1 MNFELIKYEIE
12 ERLSEFISIRR
23 EIHMNPETGMEEF
36 KTTDLIIK
44 TLESFGVYEIE
55 KIGETG
61 VVAIIRG
68 NGEKCVAIRADIDAL
83 HIEEK
88 TNLEYASK
96 LDGIMH
102 ACGHDIHT
110 ISLLGSA
117 YILNR
122 HRDEIKGIVKLIFQP
137 AEEQGIGAKYMI
149 ENGALE
155 NPKPVAIFGLHTWPD
170 VEAGKIFHRHGKM
183 GAASDRFEIKIIGKG
198 GHAAHPE
205 KTVDPIVIAGNVI
218 VMIQNIVSRELSPL
232 DSAVVSFAAI
242 NGGNVSNKIPSE
254 VELKGS
260 IRTLS
265 EDTREYVHR
274 RIEEVVENVSKSM
287 RGSSEVKIHKGVP
300 VSYNDRNVSVLI
312 ERACRE
318 VLGDENYIENP
329 EPSMGSEDF
338 AYYSD
343 YVSSAMYRLGVGFK
357 DRENA
362 PLHSDKFMANEKA
375 IPTGILSMVAVAEK
389 LLNEL

>member
-36 KTTDLIIK
+36 KTAELIIK
-44 TLESFGVYEIE
+44 TLKSFGVSEIE
-55 KIGETG
+55 KVGETG

-68 NGEKCVAIRADIDAL
+68 NGKKCIAIRADIDAL
-83 HIEEK
+83 HIKEQ

-96 LDGIMH
+96 INGVMH

-117 YILNR
+117 YILNK
-122 HRDEIKGIVKLIFQP
+122 HRDELNGIVKLIFQP
-137 AEEQGIGAKYMI
+137 AEEKGIGAKYMI

-155 NPKPVAIFGLHTWPD
+155 NPKPDAIFGLHAWPD
-170 VEAGKIFHRHGKM
+170 VEAGKVFHRHGKM

-205 KTVDPIVIAGNVI
+205 KTVDPIAIAGSLI
-218 VMIQNIVSRELSPL
+218 VMMQNIVSRELSPL

-242 NGGNVSNKIPSE
+242 NGGNASNRIPSE

-265 EDTREYVHR
+265 EETREYVHR
-274 RIEEVVENVSKSM
+274 RIEEVVENVSKTM

-300 VSYNDRNVSVLI
+300 VSYNDRSVSVII

-343 YVSSAMYRLGVGFK
+343 YVPSAMFRLGVGFK

-362 PLHSDKFMANEKA
+362 PLHSDKFIANEEA
-375 IPTGILSMVAVAEK
+375 IPIGILSMVAVAEK

>member
-1 MNFELIKYEIE
+1 MDFELIKDEIAE
-12 ERLSEFISIRR
+12 KLPEFISSRR
-23 EIHMNPETGMEEF
+23 KIHMNPETGMEEF
-36 KTTDLIIK
+36 KTTDLIID
-44 TLESFGVYEIE
+44 TLKDFGIYEIE
-55 KIGETG
+55 KVKDTG

-68 NGEKCVAIRADIDAL
+68 NDEKCVAIRADIDAL
-83 HIEEK
+83 HIEER
-88 TNLEYASK
+88 TNFEYASK
-96 LDGIMH
+96 IDGIMH

-117 YILNR
+117 YILNK
-122 HRDEIKGIVKLIFQP
+122 HRNELNGTVKLIFQP
-137 AEEQGIGAKYMI
+137 AEEKGIGAKYMI

-155 NPKPVAIFGLHTWPD
+155 NPKPVAIFGLHSWPHI
-170 VEAGKIFHRHGKM
+170 EAGKIFHRHGKM
-183 GAASDRFEIKIIGKG
+183 GASSDRFDIRVIGRG

-205 KTVDPIVIAGNVI
+205 KTIDPIVIAGNII
-218 VMIQNIVSRELSPL
+218 VATQSIVARELSAL
-232 DSAVVSFAAI
+232 DSAVISFAAI
-242 NGGNVSNKIPSE
+242 NGGDVSNKIPSE

-265 EDTREYVHR
+265 EETREYVHK

-300 VSYNDRNVSVLI
+300 VSYNDRSVSVLI

-329 EPSMGSEDF
+329 EPTMGSEDF
-338 AYYSD
+338 AYYSA
-343 YVSSAMYRLGVGFK
+343 YVPSAMYRLGVGFK
-357 DRENA
+357 DRDNA
-362 PLHSDKFMANEKA
+362 PLHSDKFIANEEA
-375 IPTGILSMVAVAEK
+375 IFTGVLSMVAVAEK